1 MATQCASLRARLFSL
16 LLWRTALLR
25 GSASIFFCTSTQLFL
40 QLPTR
45 SCVRGTQGVAAFHE
59 SAKLY
64 RVQSTTLLEARC
76 WSTKVGWSFD
86 TGAASLIVST
96 SWQRRGLSLSIFI
109 QKKEYLRILFLVFL
123 RFVWEKLP
131 SFGGLLCQFDT
142 LLVTA
147 PHRTKNT
154 RRTTTGSFCYNSK
167 PSRAAPSALDPTLCC
182 FTFLRTI

>member
-76 WSTKVGWSFD
+76 WST
-86 TGAASLIVST
+86 
-96 SWQRRGLSLSIFI
+96 
-109 QKKEYLRILFLVFL
+109 
-123 RFVWEKLP
+123 
-131 SFGGLLCQFDT
+131 
-142 LLVTA
+142 
-147 PHRTKNT
+147 
-154 RRTTTGSFCYNSK
+154 
-167 PSRAAPSALDPTLCC
+167 
-182 FTFLRTI
+182 